1 MARFSWHLF
10 MVALA
15 GIGATGPALAQE
27 PVGTR
32 PPAAPSPATAEER
45 VVLLSGEKFELE
57 PSIEFTHYSVNRLVL
72 EGYTVI
78 PAITVGSID
87 VRKVDRDTLTF
98 ALTGRYTFTDRFQM
112 DLRVP
117 YVSRWDST
125 TAREV
130 DAGADGDSVT
140 DINGN
145 GLGDVELGLHY
156 QLPTGGHTGP
166 FYTLNLR
173 AKSRTGEDPFE
184 VPVDPVSGLERE
196 LPTGTG
202 FWGVE
207 PSVTV
212 LLPSDPV
219 VFYGN
224 LGYLWNIERDVVIQG
239 DTGETEI
246 DPGDAVRLN
255 LGMGFGLNERA
266 SFSLGYEHS
275 YVFETKQDGT
285 DIKGTDLQVG
295 SLLLGW
301 SYRKRDNE
309 TVSLTIS
316 TGVTEDAPDVQI
328 ALRLPGLF

>member
-1 MARFSWHLF
+1 
-10 MVALA
+10 MVLA
-15 GIGATGPALAQE
+15 
-27 PVGTR
+27 
-32 PPAAPSPATAEER
+32 
-45 VVLLSGEKFELE
+45 SGEKFELE
-57 PSIEFTHYSVNRLVL
+57 PSIEFTHQSVNRLVL

-78 PAITVGSID
+78 PAITVGNID
-87 VRKVDRDTLTF
+87 VRKVDRDILTL

-112 DLRVP
+112 DVRVP

-130 DAGADGDSVT
+130 GTGTAEDSVT
-140 DINGN
+140 DVNGN
-145 GLGDVELGLHY
+145 GLGDVELGTHY
-156 QLPTGGHTGP
+156 QLPTGGTTGP

-173 AKSRTGEDPFE
+173 IKSRTGEDPFE
-184 VPVDPVSGLERE
+184 VPVDPTSGLERD

-202 FWGVE
+202 FWGIE

-219 VFYGN
+219 VFYTN
-224 LGYLWNIERDVVIQG
+224 LGYLWNIKRDVVIQG

-255 LGMGFGLNERA
+255 LGMGFALNERA
-266 SFSLGYEHS
+266 SLSLGYEHS
-275 YVFETKQDGT
+275 YVFETKQNGT

-295 SLLLGW
+295 SLAIGW
-301 SYRKRDNE
+301 SYRQRDKD

-316 TGVTEDAPDVQI
+316 TGVTDDAPDVQLS
-328 ALRLPGLF
+328 LRLPGLF